1 MLDIFKKWFLRKRPS
16 QKIIGMLDTL
26 KKPTPVALAAI
37 QEEMRVRKTNEVFL
51 IFSEGSQFDHLV
63 YQRAAKR
70 GVYCLVADPA
80 KVTAEDVLKVNPK
93 GIVITGGAGS
103 VALGPPPLY
112 LGNFFFC
119 LPLF

>member
-26 KKPTPVALAAI
+26 KKATPVALAAI

-93 GIVITGGAGS
+93 GIVITGGPAS
-103 VALGPPPLY
+103 VPSATAPPYPAL
-112 LGNFFFC
+112 FFFW
-119 LPLF
+119 